1 MLCPHRPLRIPAN
14 FPHSLVWQVALGDV
28 NPFYVTFE
36 CWSCRRHTTSDSRA
50 RKIENSLPQPP
61 FPVKRWK
68 PVTLQA
74 RKATGACA
82 RNVVGIVAQAVGGA
96 RHRVLDTAQ
105 IIADAPARTAVRLLC
120 RAFAHSRAA
129 LVQGSNIGFIAVII
143 VRMGDDTVC
152 IPCGIA
158 TFGAVAFK
166 VVCVS
171 PLKSQQVAVPF
182 WVPKSGIRTRLVICM
197 RCNIMLNNHKQPNRE
212 EHTIR

>member
-14 FPHSLVWQVALGDV
+14 FPHSLVWQVALGDI

-68 PVTLQA
+68 PVTYQA

-120 RAFAHSRAA
+120 RALALIRAA
-129 LVQGSNIGFIAVII
+129 LVQGS
-143 VRMGDDTVC
+143 VRPH
-152 IPCGIA
+152 PCHRERCKLCLNESTCTA
-158 TFGAVAFK
+158 
-166 VVCVS
+166 CR
-171 PLKSQQVAVPF
+171 PF
-182 WVPKSGIRTRLVICM
+182 LFRQHES
-197 RCNIMLNNHKQPNRE
+197 RE
-212 EHTIR
+212 